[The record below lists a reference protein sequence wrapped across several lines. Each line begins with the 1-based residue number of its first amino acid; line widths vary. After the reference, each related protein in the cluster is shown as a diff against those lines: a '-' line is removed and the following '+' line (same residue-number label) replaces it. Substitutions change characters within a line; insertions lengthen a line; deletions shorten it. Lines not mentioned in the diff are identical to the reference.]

1 MPLGRTRIGRWLPL
15 LVAATLAC
23 NLLTPASPAAP
34 TPTAPPPTLTAA
46 PTLTAPPPT
55 VTVTPTFTAV
65 PPTVTVAPTA
75 TPPGD
80 YRLTADNVRFHPDP
94 QLHSGDVVSIE
105 VVAEHAPDNWSGAP
119 VRVYLDARGDE
130 PLARGNF
137 TRYGLGGRLQAT
149 FTWVWETQG
158 RSGPQTVIVVVS
170 PNAVGG
176 GDMPPEQAL
185 TLTVDLLPAETRPQP
200 EPGAVWATAESAC
213 CIFHYLTGTAAARD
227 IDVIRQEADAA
238 FAHVSAVL
246 GVAREQKVVFN
257 MLSRLLGH
265 GGFASNEISLSYL
278 DRNPATTTLFS
289 VFAHEGTHI
298 LDRKIAQVRPTMMVE
313 GLAVYV
319 AGGHFKSEP
328 LEARAAALL
337 ALDRYIPLADLANA
351 FYPAQHEIGY
361 LEAGAF
367 IHYLVARD
375 GWEQFKGLYASF
387 QSAPS
392 DAAMLDAGLQAHYGV
407 TLADMEAEWLAH
419 LRGLPVDPAQVDDL
433 RLTVGLFDT
442 LRRYQQLKDPAAY
455 FLSAWL
461 PDGREARR
469 RSIVGDFVRHPLT
482 PEHIALEAML
492 DAAGLDL
499 HAGAYAAA
507 GDLLAAVNV
516 ALDAGDLAA
525 APLAADYLQV
535 VTQLLGEGYEVQNLR
550 FEGETALV
558 SAIRAWPVLE
568 VLTLTRTAG
577 EWGEVV
583 SGD

>member
-1 MPLGRTRIGRWLPL
+1 MPLGRTQIGRWLPL

-23 NLLTPASPAAP
+23 NVLTPAP
-34 TPTAPPPTLTAA
+34 TLTAPPPTLTAA

-55 VTVTPTFTAV
+55 VTTAPTLTAI
-65 PPTVTVAPTA
+65 PATATAAPTA
-75 TPPGD
+75 TSVGE
-80 YRLTADNVRFHPDP
+80 YRLTADNIRFHPDP

-105 VVAEHAPDNWSGAP
+105 VLAEAAPDNWMGAP
-119 VRVYLDARGDE
+119 VRVYVDAVGEE

-149 FTWVWETQG
+149 FTWVWETLG
-158 RSGPQTVIVVVS
+158 RSGPQTVIIVVS
-170 PNAVGG
+170 PNAVRG
-176 GDMPPEQAL
+176 GDMPPEQTL
-185 TLTVDLLPAETRPQP
+185 TLSVDLLPAEARPQP
-200 EPGAVWATAESAC
+200 EPGAQWATAESAC
-213 CIFHYLTGTAAARD
+213 CVFHYLTGTAAARD

-246 GVAREQKVVFN
+246 GIEREQKVVFN

-278 DRNPATTTLFS
+278 DRNPATTTLFN

-298 LDRKIAQVRPTMMVE
+298 LDRQIAQVRPTMMVE

-319 AGGHFKSEP
+319 AGGHFKTEP
-328 LEARAAALL
+328 LEARAAAVL

-375 GWEQFKGLYASF
+375 GWETFKAMYASF
-387 QSAPS
+387 QTAPT
-392 DAAMLDAGLQAHYGV
+392 DAAMLDAALQRHYGLS
-407 TLADMEAEWLAH
+407 LADLEAEWLAH
-419 LRGLPVDPAQVDDL
+419 LRALPVDAAQVDDL
-433 RLTVGLFDT
+433 RLTVALFDT

-482 PEHIALEAML
+482 PDHIALEAML
-492 DAAGLDL
+492 DAAGTDL
-499 HAGAYAAA
+499 QA
-507 GDLLAAVNV
+507 GDYTSAAHLLAAVNA

-525 APLAADYLQV
+525 VPLAADYLQV
-535 VTQLLGEGYEVQNLR
+535 VTHLQRAGYEVQNLR
-550 FEGETALV
+550 LEGETALI

-577 EWGEVV
+577 EWGAVV